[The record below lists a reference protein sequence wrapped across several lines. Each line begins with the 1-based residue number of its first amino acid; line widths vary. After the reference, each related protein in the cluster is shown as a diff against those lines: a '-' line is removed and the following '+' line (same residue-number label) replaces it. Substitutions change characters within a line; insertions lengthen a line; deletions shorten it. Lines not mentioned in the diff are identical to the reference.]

1 MFGFFRPGGI
11 MKKNERISM
20 ITKILADH
28 PNQVFSYTYFSL
40 LFEAGKSSVCEDMV
54 VIKKAF
60 DNLGQGQIH
69 TFSGAAGGVVYY
81 PYVSRVEKNEILSEI
96 TQLLLDPHRQIQ
108 GGFLYYSD
116 ILSNPFYAKKLGRI
130 IASEFGQK
138 GIDYVVT
145 TETKGI
151 PSAVEA
157 AHYLNVP
164 VALIRRSNRVTEG
177 ATTSVNYI
185 SGSSSKINT
194 MYLSRRINLT
204 KKNVLIIDDFMKGG
218 GTAKGMFNLMEEVG
232 ARVIGICVILAT
244 KTPPEKLVDDY
255 SPLLIMDDDGIKR
268 GELAVEIY

>member
-1 MFGFFRPGGI
+1 

-40 LFEAGKSSVCEDMV
+40 LFEAGKSSVCEDIMV
-54 VIKKAF
+54 VKKAF
-60 DNLGQGQIH
+60 ANLGQGQIH

-81 PYVSRVEKNEILSEI
+81 PHVSRVEKNDILKEIA
-96 TQLLLDPHRQIQ
+96 QLLVDPQRQIQ

-116 ILSNPFYAKKLGRI
+116 ILSNPRHAKNLGRI

-151 PSAVEA
+151 PSAMAA
-157 AHYLNVP
+157 AHYLHVP
-164 VALIRRSNRVTEG
+164 MGLIRRSNRVTEG

-194 MYLSRRINLT
+194 MYLSRRIHLAGKT
-204 KKNVLIIDDFMKGG
+204 VLIIDDFMKGG
-218 GTAKGMFNLMEEVG
+218 GTAKGMVNLMEEVG
-232 ARVIGICVILAT
+232 ARVIGICVILVT
-244 KTPPEKLVDDY
+244 KTPSEKLVDDY
-255 SPLLIMDDDGIKR
+255 TPLLVMDDDAIKK
-268 GELAVEIY
+268 GQAGVEIY